1 VSVPH
6 VADCAYPPREGN
18 RVAAL
23 IDGGPTFR
31 RICDAIAA
39 AAHSVFVAI
48 TFATPDYP
56 MPDGRGTL
64 MDVLDRAASRGI
76 DVRVLIWRP
85 ADEARGFGQNFEGS
99 DSDHALLRAR
109 ESQSRIR
116 WDQAGAAFSHHQK
129 IWLVDAGQEGEVGF
143 VGGINPTSR
152 GIAERGHR
160 TGGQHDAYIE
170 IAGPA
175 ATDIHHGFVQR
186 WNEASE
192 RFVDG
197 GTWGEDGDLP
207 FPTRLSAPRGGTRV
221 QIQRTVLEGLY
232 RDGRASPGA
241 EARDIAAGERSIL
254 AQYLQAIAAARR
266 TIYIENQ
273 AFEVPEILT
282 ALDAALTRGVAV
294 IALVPG
300 EAEERVVKARARA
313 ERPPFFDM
321 LAGLGRHPLFTL
333 AGIAAPDGD
342 LCETEVSNVSIS
354 RVIPPPG
361 ATPLRGA
368 PGGGITRGV
377 RREEQRRPFAEV
389 SDGSGGRRTIYVHD
403 KLMLVDGE
411 WATIGSA
418 NLHRGSLFWQT
429 EMNAAIWDKGFTH
442 ALRCDLFGEHLGRDT
457 DDLDDVAALTLF
469 AEIARRNLARREA
482 GDMAWDGMAYAL
494 DPAAY
499 GA

>member
-1 VSVPH
+1 MIVPS

-39 AAHSVFVAI
+39 ATHSLFVAI

-64 MDVLDRAASRGI
+64 LDVLDRAAARGI

-99 DSDHALLRAR
+99 EADHARLRAR
-109 ESQSRIR
+109 ESRIHIR
-116 WDQAGAAFSHHQK
+116 WDQAGAAFCHHQK
-129 IWLVDAGQEGEVGF
+129 IWLVDARHAGEVGF

-152 GIAERGHR
+152 GIAERGHAS
-160 TGGQHDAYIE
+160 GGQHDAYVE

-192 RFVDG
+192 RGIAG
-197 GTWGEDGDLP
+197 GIWGEDRDLP
-207 FPTRLSAPRGGTRV
+207 FPTRLSPPRGDTRV
-221 QIQRTVLEGLY
+221 QIQRTVREGLY
-232 RDGRASPGA
+232 RDGRASP
-241 EARDIAAGERSIL
+241 EAAPRDIAAGERSIL

-266 TIYIENQ
+266 TICIENQ
-273 AFEVPEILT
+273 AFEVPEILI

-300 EAEERVVKARARA
+300 DAEERVVKARARA

-321 LAGLGRHPLFTL
+321 LAALGRHPLFTL
-333 AGIAAPDGD
+333 AGIAAPD
-342 LCETEVSNVSIS
+342 
-354 RVIPPPG
+354 RK
-361 ATPLRGA
+361 
-368 PGGGITRGV
+368 
-377 RREEQRRPFAEV
+377 
-389 SDGSGGRRTIYVHD
+389 GGRRTIYVHD
-403 KLMLVDGE
+403 KLMVVDGE

-429 EMNAAIWDKGFTH
+429 EMNAAIWDAAFTH
-442 ALRCDLFGEHLGRDT
+442 ALRCDLFDEHLGRDT
-457 DDLDDVAALTLF
+457 AALDDVAALALF
-469 AEIARRNLARREA
+469 AEIARRNSRRRETGA
-482 GDMAWDGMAYAL
+482 ADWEGMAYAL
-494 DPAAY
+494 DPACY